1 MNVLNSYNNEMCPGL
16 CKQAGANLE
25 FGILDTKNT
34 LSSRVTE

>member
-25 FGILDTKNT
+25 FVILDK
-34 LSSRVTE
+34 RKYIK